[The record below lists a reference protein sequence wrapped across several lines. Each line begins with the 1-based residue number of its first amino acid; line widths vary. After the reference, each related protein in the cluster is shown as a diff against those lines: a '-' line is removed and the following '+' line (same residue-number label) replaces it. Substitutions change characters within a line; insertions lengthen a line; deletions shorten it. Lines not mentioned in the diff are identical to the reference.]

1 MTRTNRRTPLSRQA
15 VLEAAVSVADE
26 SGVAAVSM
34 RRIAEKLG
42 VEAMSLYHH
51 VQNKEDVLDALVD
64 LVFAEIELPPA
75 GTGWRTAMRD
85 RAASARQV
93 LARHVWAVSMM
104 DSRARPGPATLRH
117 HDTVLGSL
125 RNDGFSLVAAAHAV
139 SVLDSY
145 VYGFVMQEHALPFD
159 VPAGA
164 GASVQDIAGDILKQL
179 PTEEFPHLTEMIVHH
194 ALQPGYSYADEF
206 DIGLNLILDGLDGL
220 RHQT

>member
-1 MTRTNRRTPLSRQA
+1 
-15 VLEAAVSVADE
+15 VLDAAVSVADE

-51 VQNKEDVLDALVD
+51 VRNKDDVLDALVD
-64 LVFAEIELPPA
+64 LVFAEIELPSA
-75 GTGWRTAMRD
+75 GAGWRIAMHD
-85 RAASARQV
+85 RAVSARQV
-93 LARHVWAVSMM
+93 LARHVWAISMM

-125 RNDGFSLVAAAHAV
+125 RNDGFSLAAAAHAV

-159 VPAGA
+159 AATGA
-164 GASVQDIAGDILKQL
+164 GVPDVAGDILEHL
-179 PTEEFPHLTEMIVHH
+179 PADEFPHLTEMVVHH

-206 DIGLNLILDGLDGL
+206 EIGLNLILDGLAGL

>member
-1 MTRTNRRTPLSRQA
+1 MSRTNRRTPLSRQA

-26 SGVAAVSM
+26 NGVAAVSM

-93 LARHVWAVSMM
+93 LARHVWAISMM

-125 RNDGFSLVAAAHAV
+125 RNDGFSLVAAAHAI

-159 VPAGA
+159 AAAGD
-164 GASVQDIAGDILKQL
+164 GVQEVAGDILEQL
-179 PTEEFPHLTEMIVHH
+179 PAEEFPHFTEMIVHH

-206 DIGLNLILDGLDGL
+206 DIGLNLILDGLEGL

>member
-26 SGVAAVSM
+26 NGVAAVSM

-51 VQNKEDVLDALVD
+51 VRNKEDLLDALVD
-64 LVFAEIELPPA
+64 IVFAEIELPSA
-75 GTGWRTAMRD
+75 DIGWRTAMRD
-85 RAASARQV
+85 RALSARQV
-93 LARHVWAVSMM
+93 LARHVWAISMM

-125 RNDGFSLVAAAHAV
+125 RNDGFSLVAAAHAI

-159 VPAGA
+159 AATGA
-164 GASVQDIAGDILKQL
+164 GVEDVAGGILQQL
-179 PTEEFPHLTEMIVHH
+179 PTDEFPHLTEMIIHR

-206 DIGLNLILDGLDGL
+206 EVGLDLILDGLDGL
-220 RHQT
+220 RGQP

>member
-1 MTRTNRRTPLSRQA
+1 MTKTNRRAPLSRQA
-15 VLEAAVSVADE
+15 VLAAAVSVADE

-51 VQNKEDVLDALVD
+51 VRNKEDVLDALVD
-64 LVFAEIELPPA
+64 LVFAEIELPSA
-75 GTGWRTAMRD
+75 DIGWRRAMRD
-85 RAASARQV
+85 RAVSARQV
-93 LARHVWAVSMM
+93 LARHVWAISMM

-125 RNDGFSLVAAAHAV
+125 RNDGFSLTAAAHAI

-159 VPAGA
+159 AATGA
-164 GASVQDIAGDILKQL
+164 GVQDVAGDILEQL
-179 PTEEFPHLTEMIVHH
+179 PTEEFPHFTEMIIHH

-206 DIGLNLILDGLDGL
+206 EVGLNLILDGLDGL
-220 RHQT
+220 RCQT